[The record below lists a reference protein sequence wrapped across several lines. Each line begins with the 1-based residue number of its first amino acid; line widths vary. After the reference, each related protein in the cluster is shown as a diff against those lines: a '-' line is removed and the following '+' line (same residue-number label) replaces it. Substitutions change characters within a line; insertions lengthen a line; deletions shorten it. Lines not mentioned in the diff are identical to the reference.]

1 MSTIDENLFVLSLI
15 IEVLDIRN
23 PLRIQRECAKLDVDV
38 NLVDILTY
46 FQEPIFKSIEMEYS
60 MTSKEIFNDE

>member
-46 FQEPIFKSIEMEYS
+46 FQEPILKSIEMEYS